1 MRVVD
6 EYGRGEVGFLSDR
19 KARREAAEEQAVA
32 AREART
38 REAGLSL
45 EELVHEWGDLLSAE
59 GVDLAD
65 VRDVVD
71 ASGGSV
77 FRPSSDRSGGWT
89 FVDQGLVLVTEPG
102 KLVLAFRAFT
112 SGDTPPPVEVIV
124 RALTEVRET
133 REKEDRSFIIVFD
146 RDGLFRP
153 PNNAMRGDAWELRHP
168 SPDELYRHFLSLG
181 LPW

>member
-1 MRVVD
+1 M
-6 EYGRGEVGFLSDR
+6 GFLSDR
-19 KARREAAEEQAVA
+19 KARREAAAAEAAA
-32 AREART
+32 AREARA

-45 EELVHEWGDLLSAE
+45 EDLAREWRELIGEN
-59 GVDLAD
+59 GVDMAD

-77 FRPSSDRSGGWT
+77 FGPPSLSSPTWT
-89 FVDQGLVLVTEPG
+89 FVDRGLLLVTGSGE
-102 KLVLAFRAFT
+102 LVLAFRA
-112 SGDTPPPVEVIV
+112 SVPGDAAPPPVEVIV
-124 RALTEVRET
+124 RSLGEVRET